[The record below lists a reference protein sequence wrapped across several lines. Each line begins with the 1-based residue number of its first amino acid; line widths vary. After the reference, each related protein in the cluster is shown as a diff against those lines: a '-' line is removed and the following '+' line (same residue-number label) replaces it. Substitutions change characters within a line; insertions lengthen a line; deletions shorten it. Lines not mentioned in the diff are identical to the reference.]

1 MANKRILVISDLHA
15 PYQHPDAIKFLA
27 ALKDK
32 YDPDKI
38 ICIGDELDFHAMSFH
53 PSNAELYSAGDEFK
67 AGQEVLWQIEELFPK
82 MTLVE
87 SNHGSMAYRKA
98 RVTGIPDSFLIPYK
112 EILDVKNWNWFP
124 EIEMMLPNKQPCLFT
139 HGIGTNIRTVM
150 GEKMMSVTQGH
161 FHEKFEVIFKGNGER
176 LNFGMTVGCLID
188 DKSMAFHY
196 NKNFAKRPIV
206 GCGMIIDSQPILQP
220 LVLKSNG
227 RWNGRVL

>member
-1 MANKRILVISDLHA
+1 VANKRILVISDLHA

-67 AGQEVLWQIEELFPK
+67 AGQEVLWQLEELFPK

-112 EILDVKNWNWFP
+112 EILDVKHWNWVDRLGLT
-124 EIEMMLPNKQPCLFT
+124 LPNKQPVFIAHQICA
-139 HGIGTNIRTVM
+139 NARTAM
-150 GEKMMSVTQGH
+150 MSKMMSIIQGH
-161 FHEKFEVIFKGNGER
+161 FHEKFEIVYMSNGER
-176 LNFGMTVGCLID
+176 LNFGMTVSCLID

-196 NKNFAKRPIV
+196 NKVFPKRPIMGSAMV
-206 GCGMIIDSQPILQP
+206 IDSQPMLQP
-220 LVLKSNG
+220 MVLKSNG